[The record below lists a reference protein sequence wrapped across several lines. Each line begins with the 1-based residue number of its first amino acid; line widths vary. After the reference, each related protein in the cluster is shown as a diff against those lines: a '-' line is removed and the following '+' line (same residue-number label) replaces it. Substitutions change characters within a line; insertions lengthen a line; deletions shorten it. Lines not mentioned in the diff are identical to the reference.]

1 MPKNIIFLL
10 IALIAAL
17 FFVVA
22 QAAEPPPRGYDVI
35 GVSSVSGVSE
45 KVDAILAKISVEMS
59 NAGSRLVPM
68 GKDLLYAFLGISIV
82 WLGIKFSLG
91 ADRSEIIS
99 NLLDL
104 ILKWGVAAW
113 LLRDYATWGGWIS
126 SGFDVVISNF
136 GGVTEAGAVE
146 SLVKIALSVLAGVWG
161 VAGEAAKAVS
171 ISSFATIPV
180 FLITIITLGI
190 VVIVFGRAMLIASV
204 IILAASIFF
213 NVLWMLGP
221 LFIPFVIGWI
231 FSPVFNNWLS
241 YLISAGLYKVV
252 AAALIMAISAFLE
265 ATDLKSMTI
274 ENSQNTVGFFG
285 SNASDYSFNL
295 LSIIMLL
302 FFALTI
308 EFLAKQ
314 IPAIASGLAGVRAI
328 DVGVSTSPS
337 PQSEKPKSNKPANL
351 PKNSSNK
358 GKK

>member
-1 MPKNIIFLL
+1 MPKKIIFLL
-10 IALIAAL
+10 ITLISAL
-17 FFVVA
+17 FIVVA
-22 QAAEPPPRGYDVI
+22 QASEPPPRGHDVI
-35 GVSSVSGVSE
+35 GVSSVSAISE
-45 KVDAILAKISVEMS
+45 KVDAILSKISVAMS
-59 NAGSRLVPM
+59 NAGARLIPM
-68 GKDLLYAFLGISIV
+68 GKDLLYSFLGISVV

-99 NLLDL
+99 NLMDL

-126 SGFDVVISNF
+126 SGFDVVIANF
-136 GGVTEAGAVE
+136 GGVSESGAIE
-146 SLVKIALSVLAGVWG
+146 SLFKISLSVLAGVWG
-161 VAGEAAKAVS
+161 VAGAAAKTVS
-171 ISSFATIPV
+171 VSSLGTVGV
-180 FLITIITLGI
+180 FLITIITLGV

-252 AAALIMAISAFLE
+252 AAALIVAISAFLE

-274 ENSQNTVGFFG
+274 ENSQNTFAFFG
-285 SNASDYSFNL
+285 SSASDYSFNL

-328 DVGVSTSPS
+328 DVGVSASPS
-337 PQSEKPKSNKPANL
+337 SQSDKPKSNKPTNQ
-351 PKNSSNK
+351 PKK
-358 GKK
+358 QQ